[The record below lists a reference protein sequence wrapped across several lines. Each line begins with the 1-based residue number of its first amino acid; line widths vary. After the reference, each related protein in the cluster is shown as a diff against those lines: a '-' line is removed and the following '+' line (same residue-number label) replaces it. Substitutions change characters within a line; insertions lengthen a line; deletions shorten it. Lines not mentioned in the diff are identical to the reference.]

1 MTKKKPRPRR
11 VKLGIPDATMF
22 GGLHQCHIQEKA
34 HQRLRKAFLDII
46 HLLCEREPGFSRDHA
61 KQLFPV
67 SYSLKE
73 IGTFEPGVPEKLREL
88 WEAIDE
94 AVVDAMKGGEEDG
107 SSLLKRLASGKATIA
122 EFNDATI
129 NPDNE

>member
-1 MTKKKPRPRR
+1 M
-11 VKLGIPDATMF
+11 KLGIPDATMH
-22 GGLHQCHIQEKA
+22 GGLHWCHIQEKA
-34 HQRLRKAFLDII
+34 HQRLRSAFMAVI
-46 HLLCEREPGFSRDHA
+46 HALCEREPGFTHQHA

-67 SYSLKE
+67 SFALTE
-73 IGTFEPGVPEKLREL
+73 IGTFEPGVPDKLREL

-122 EFNDATI
+122 EFNEATI
-129 NPDNE
+129 KENE